1 MQEYMTLKEAS
12 EKWGIG
18 DIGGGT
24 IDETIMNFLK
34 SIPEMKQKI
43 EGEDADE

>member
-1 MQEYMTLKEAS
+1 MDLIIKFFRDFLSGPLY
-12 EKWGIG
+12 IG
-18 DIGGGT
+18 VS